1 MKVLEPCLVVFTGM
15 AAAGKSTIGKEIAR
29 QILNAVYFDRDPG
42 MWAML
47 CVPTEDAP
55 TLPTFA
61 VYVQEDGLLPDNVK
75 EVQTFMGSIL
85 KPTKRTGLY
94 KRHVSKQSYLVM
106 AAYAAEFL
114 KLGKVVIVEPFLQRM
129 IEDGTLKRFLE
140 LPDFSDFPKRV
151 IHFVADM
158 NTLFERNRA
167 RMAEYGEDERSARSM
182 FSLDNREVFAKEME
196 ATHSGK
202 PKGLDEIPHLVCDTT
217 ERPIGKCILKCI
229 QYIKHGQDEVI

>member
-1 MKVLEPCLVVFTGM
+1 
-15 AAAGKSTIGKEIAR
+15 
-29 QILNAVYFDRDPG
+29 

-47 CVPTEDAP
+47 SVRPGELKGLDS
-55 TLPTFA
+55 FA
-61 VYVQEDGLLPDNVK
+61 VYTLKDSLFPDGVK
-75 EVQTFMGSIL
+75 MIETFAGPVHMI
-85 KPTKRTGLY
+85 TRRNDFFR
-94 KRHVSKQSYLVM
+94 RHVDLQSYLVM

-167 RMAEYGEDERSARSM
+167 RMVEYGEDERSARSM
-182 FSLDNREVFAKEME
+182 FSLDNRKVFAKEME

-202 PKGLDEIPHLVCDTT
+202 PKGLDEIPHLTLDTT
-217 ERPIGKCILKCI
+217 VRSADECVRLCID
-229 QYIKHGQDEVI
+229 YIRS